1 MVQQLY
7 NLNNQHKIFAKDY
20 MFVKKKI
27 NTEANVELSKDF
39 LAGLPY
45 KYAGG
50 KRGKFRL
57 LTKNQRLAFDLQLLE
72 QKIS

>member
-1 MVQQLY
+1 
-7 NLNNQHKIFAKDY
+7 

-57 LTKNQRLAFDLQLLE
+57 LTKNQRLAFDL
-72 QKIS
+72 